1 MPVTLDLIQK
11 NTNVSIAIGEPIG
24 LLLCLTY
31 ADVVSTGLIVTLE
44 TKH

>member
-1 MPVTLDLIQK
+1 MPVTLDLIEK

-31 ADVVSTGLIVTLE
+31 AETVATGLVVTLIN
-44 TKH
+44 KN